1 MKKYSKPC
9 FEKVCVASQDV
20 VTGST
25 SGLINRPV
33 IDNTNE
39 VPGVPLV

>member
-1 MKKYSKPC
+1 MKKYSKPS

-20 VTGST
+20 ITGSA
-25 SGLINRPV
+25 SGAINKPI
-33 IDNTNE
+33 IDNANE